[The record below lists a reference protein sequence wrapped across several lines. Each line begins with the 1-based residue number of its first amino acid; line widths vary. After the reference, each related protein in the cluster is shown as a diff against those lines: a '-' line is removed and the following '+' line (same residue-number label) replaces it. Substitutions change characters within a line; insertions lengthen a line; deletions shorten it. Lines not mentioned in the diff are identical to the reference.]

1 MMEIVILIIS
11 AVTVVLLATILIVI
25 LVNKKNNLSQKEVQD
40 VCDEMQEAITR
51 DITNAIETSSRLNNE
66 IMKNSNETTAN
77 FNKNFMESFDR
88 RMDTLTKTTE
98 ESMRSLK
105 TEVSISLDKTR
116 EITENKLEQLQNSN
130 EKKLEEIRK
139 TVDDKLTETLDKRL
153 ESSFKSIIDTIQS
166 VQKNFGE
173 MTKLSEQVNELNKT
187 FSNVK
192 TRGTW
197 GEVSL
202 EGLLSEIM
210 SPNQYEKQKAIQKGY
225 VVDFVIKMPGK
236 TEQDSTYL
244 PIDSKFPIESYK
256 RLVDA
261 SENGSKED
269 EIREKNEL
277 AKAVK
282 EQAKSICQKYIKIP
296 MTTDFAIMYLPT
308 EGLYSEV
315 VRNDDL
321 VTEMRNKYKVIPC
334 GPSVLSAILNSL
346 QVGFLTLKIQKN
358 SGEVA
363 KMLKTFQ
370 ADFSKFT
377 KIIEDTKKEAQK
389 VVESLGKADDR
400 NNIIKSRLGK
410 VDNLKLTSLDSE
422 LIEIEGNTSEQ

>member
-1 MMEIVILIIS
+1 MEIAILITS
-11 AVTVVLLATILIVI
+11 AVAVVLLATVLII
-25 LVNKKNNLSQKEVQD
+25 MLINKKNNLSQKEVQD
-40 VCDEMQEAITR
+40 ICDEMQETITR
-51 DITNAIETSSRLNNE
+51 DVTNAIETSSKLSNE
-66 IMKNSNETTAN
+66 ITKNSNDTIAN
-77 FNKNFMESFDR
+77 LNKNFMESFDR
-88 RMDTLTKTTE
+88 RVDTLTKTTE
-98 ESMRSLK
+98 ESIRSLK
-105 TEVSISLDKTR
+105 TEVSASLDKTR

-153 ESSFKSIIDTIQS
+153 EASFKSIVDTIQA

-210 SPNQYEKQKAIQKGY
+210 SPNQYEKQKTIQKGY
-225 VVDFVIKMPGK
+225 IVDFVIKMPGK
-236 TEQDSTYL
+236 TEKDSTYL

-321 VTEMRNKYKVIPC
+321 VTEMRNKFKVIPC

-370 ADFSKFT
+370 VDFSKFT

-389 VVESLGKADDR
+389 VVESLGKADER
-400 NNIIKSRLGK
+400 NNYIKSRLEK

>member
-1 MMEIVILIIS
+1 MEIAILIIS
-11 AVTVVLLATILIVI
+11 AVAVVLLATVLII
-25 LVNKKNNLSQKEVQD
+25 MLINKKNNLSQKEVQD
-40 VCDEMQEAITR
+40 ICDEMQETITR
-51 DITNAIETSSRLNNE
+51 DVTNAIETSSKLSNE
-66 IMKNSNETTAN
+66 ITKNSNETIAN
-77 FNKNFMESFDR
+77 LNKNFMESFDR
-88 RMDTLTKTTE
+88 RVDTLTKTTE
-98 ESMRSLK
+98 ESIRSLK
-105 TEVSISLDKTR
+105 TEVSASLDKTR

-153 ESSFKSIIDTIQS
+153 EASFKSIVDTIQA

-210 SPNQYEKQKAIQKGY
+210 SPNQYEKQKTIQKGCI
-225 VVDFVIKMPGK
+225 VDFVIKMPGK
-236 TEQDSTYL
+236 TEKDSTYL

-321 VTEMRNKYKVIPC
+321 ITEMRNKFKVIPC

-370 ADFSKFT
+370 VDFSKFT

-389 VVESLGKADDR
+389 VVESLGKADER
-400 NNIIKSRLGK
+400 NNYIKSRLEK